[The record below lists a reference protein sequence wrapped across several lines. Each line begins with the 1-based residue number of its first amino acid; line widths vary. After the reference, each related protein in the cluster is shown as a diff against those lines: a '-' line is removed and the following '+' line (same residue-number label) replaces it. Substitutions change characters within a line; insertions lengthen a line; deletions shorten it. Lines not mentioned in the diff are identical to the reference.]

1 MTVKRFLLIV
11 LLLFVLN
18 ILAQSLEELEKNWDE
33 LLQRILREPES
44 DQLIELG
51 KKLSAKRR
59 LAQLESLRDSV
70 LEEKLDKFVRDLS
83 EMSETRE
90 DLLDE
95 CFVLF
100 PKLKEDVANFEHGD
114 FSKLNS
120 VSALW
125 KLGYRAILPQGFAEW
140 LVQRFLSDPFLV
152 DWNLVFLLKNSLNK
166 NDVARQ
172 IRQECEKLKDKEES
186 YSALYRLMVLAKQLD
201 GLDSQFENELSR
213 YIELMTALERLPAE
227 RFSEEEFEKFSRAI
241 DALNLKKDNLKAI
254 LSHLAERSGIQD
266 AVMRELGN
274 DRSNLQRVVARW
286 KFRVDLMIL
295 VVSAFFV
302 TLFLLPRRLKISFFA
317 FFKAYRIA
325 IWLCQKE
332 LSKDPTDIR
341 LRTQLA
347 MFYERIG
354 ENEKAFQQYK
364 IVRDLSR
371 MVKKDRILPRA

>member
-1 MTVKRFLLIV
+1 MTVRRFLLVV
-11 LLLFVLN
+11 LLLVSVN

-33 LLQRILREPES
+33 LLQRIVREPES

-70 LEEKLDKFVRDLS
+70 LEENLERFIEDLL
-83 EMSETRE
+83 EMSESRE

-100 PKLKEDVANFEHGD
+100 PELKEDVAKFEGGD

-120 VSALW
+120 VCALW
-125 KLGYRAILPQGFAEW
+125 KLGYRPILPQGFAAW
-140 LVQRFLSDPFLV
+140 LVQNFLSNPFLV
-152 DWNLVFLLKNSLNK
+152 DWNLVFFLKNSLNK

-172 IRQECEKLKDKEES
+172 IRQECEKLRDREES
-186 YSALYRLMVLAKQLD
+186 YSTLYRLMVLAKQLD
-201 GLDSQFENELSR
+201 GLNSQFESELGR
-213 YIELMTALERLPAE
+213 YMELMTALERLSAE
-227 RFSEEEFEKFSRAI
+227 RFSEEEFEKFSRAL

-254 LSHLAERSGIQD
+254 LSLLAERSGIRD
-266 AVMRELGN
+266 SVMREPGN
-274 DRSNLQRVVARW
+274 DRSNLQKV
-286 KFRVDLMIL
+286 KFRVDLAIM

-317 FFKAYRIA
+317 FFRAYRIA

-341 LRTQLA
+341 LRTELA